1 MNIALF
7 ASAFHPHVG
16 GVEEVVRQ
24 LAHALGRQG
33 HRALVITN
41 RWPRDLPR
49 EEVFE
54 GVPVF
59 RLPLRTPSAGFKSR
73 LTYLLTHRAVTRDVT
88 RLLREHQVDVAHVHC
103 VSANALY
110 AQRASRGLGG
120 LPLVVTSHSE
130 RTMDANRVFDQSPFM
145 NAVLRESLAEADF
158 VTACSQDTLDDL
170 TRFMRGAMCP
180 RNRVILNGVDLAE
193 FSGARRD
200 FSHPRPYVL
209 ALGRFV
215 RPKGFDILLQAFAR
229 SKIAVSHDLILTGD
243 GPEGDRLKAL
253 VKELSLSDHVH
264 LPGRADRGQALAL
277 MQNASFFVLSSRH
290 EGFPM
295 VCLEAMG
302 AGRAVVATAVGGVPE
317 SVQDG
322 VTGLLVPKEDPAA
335 LATALARMAGD
346 PGLRDRC
353 GAAGRRRVEGLS
365 WDRLVAEYLEVYR
378 AVLGKRGGA
387 TTPFPEGNQRRMP
400 DHHHA

>member
-24 LAHALGRQG
+24 LAHALGRRG
-33 HRALVITN
+33 HRVLVITN

-49 EEVFE
+49 EETFE
-54 GVPVF
+54 GIPTF
-59 RLPLRTPSAGFKSR
+59 RLPLRTPNAGFRSR
-73 LTYLLTHRAVTRDVT
+73 LSYLASHRAVTREVT
-88 RLLREHQVDVAHVHC
+88 RLLREHRADLAHVHC

-110 AQRASRGLGG
+110 ARRACRRASDGG
-120 LPLVVTSHSE
+120 DRLPLVVTSHSE
-130 RTMDANRVFDQSPFM
+130 RTMDADRIFERSPFM
-145 NAVLRESLAEADF
+145 NRVLRESLAEADF
-158 VTACSQDTLDDL
+158 VTACSRDTLDDL

-180 RNRVILNGVDLAE
+180 RHRVILNGVDLSE
-193 FSGARRD
+193 FSSDRRGAA
-200 FSHPRPYVL
+200 FSHPRPYVF

-215 RPKGFDILLQAFAR
+215 RPKGFDLLLQAFAR
-229 SKIAVSHDLILTGD
+229 SRIAASHDLILAGD
-243 GPEGDRLKAL
+243 GPERDQLRAL
-253 VKELSLSDHVH
+253 IEQLSLSDHVH

-302 AGRAVVATAVGGVPE
+302 AARAIVATAVGGVPE

-322 VTGLLVPKEDPAA
+322 VTGRLVPKEDVDA
-335 LATALARMAGD
+335 LATALAEVAAD
-346 PGLRDRC
+346 AALRKRL
-353 GAAGRRRVEGLS
+353 GAAGRRRVEALS
-365 WDRLVAEYLEVYR
+365 WDAIAAEYLDVYGAATEAAHGRR
-378 AVLGKRGGA
+378 AAG
-387 TTPFPEGNQRRMP
+387 
-400 DHHHA
+400 